1 MDFVVLA
8 TADWDNPLWTNK
20 QQLSSRWGAAGHR
33 VLYIESLG
41 LRRPGMSGR
50 DLRRMGR
57 RLRRANRMRQVGPGI
72 WVLSPLVVPLH
83 TSRLVRAINRW
94 WLLLLIRRT
103 MRRIGMED
111 PVLWT
116 YNPLVLDQLGDL
128 SRSAL
133 VYHCVDELAG
143 SPGMP
148 ADLIEQKERELCR
161 VADLVIVTAPSLA
174 EGSRSSAR
182 HLEYVPN
189 AADFDLFHRAASGEP
204 VPSDL
209 RLINGPRIGFFGAI
223 SDYKL
228 DSELLEAVFRQRPQW
243 NLVMIGPIGD
253 GDPGTRIDSLA
264 SMANVH
270 FLGPRPRG
278 ELPGYLAG
286 FDVCLLPNRLNR
298 YTRHMFPLKYFE
310 YLSAGKP
317 VVMTSLPSL
326 NEYRHLAYAA
336 TNDPSDFI
344 HCIETALAE
353 TVDAPIRARRIAE
366 ASRHDW
372 NRQAE
377 RFVTMVSDT
386 LDKRR
391 DSQED
396 SDLRE
401 NQ

>member
-33 VLYIESLG
+33 ILYVESLG
-41 LRRPGMSGR
+41 LRRPSMSGR

-57 RLRRANRMRQVGPGI
+57 RLRRANRLRRAGPGV

-83 TSRLVRAINRW
+83 TSPLVRAFNRW
-94 WLLLLIRRT
+94 FLLARLRRA
-103 MRRIGMED
+103 MRRIGIKS

-116 YNPLVLDQLGDL
+116 YNPLVLDLLGDL

-143 SPGMP
+143 SPGMA
-148 ADLIEQKERELCR
+148 ADLIERAERELCR
-161 VADLVIVTAPSLA
+161 VADLVVVTAPGLA
-174 EGSRSSAR
+174 EGARSSAR
-182 HLEYVPN
+182 RLEYVPN
-189 AADFDLFHRAASGEP
+189 AADFDLFHRAACGEP

-209 RLINGPRIGFFGAI
+209 RLISRPRIGFFGAI

-228 DSELLEAVFRQRPQW
+228 DSELLEAVFRLRPQW
-243 NLVMIGPIGD
+243 SLVMIGPIGD
-253 GDPGTRIDSLA
+253 GDPGTRIDTLA
-264 SMANVH
+264 RLGNVY
-270 FLGPRPRG
+270 FLGPRPRE

-317 VVMTSLPSL
+317 VVMTKLPSL
-326 NEYRHLAYAA
+326 DEYRHLAYAA
-336 TNDPSDFI
+336 TNDPSDFAR
-344 HCIETALAE
+344 CIETALAE
-353 TVDAPIRARRIAE
+353 AADDPIRDRRVAE
-366 ASRHDW
+366 ARRHDW
-372 NRQAE
+372 DRQAE
-377 RFVTMVSDT
+377 RLAAMVCEVLDGRGDT
-386 LDKRR
+386 NGESIL
-391 DSQED
+391 QED
-396 SDLRE
+396 A
-401 NQ
+401 